1 MITDKNESHCVY
13 IKDFNRFIRQK
24 IRIRNAFKKWKYCLQ
39 CFINKIVLIEHKET
53 CLKVNDKQTVKSKA
67 VSINFKNY
75 FKHLAMSFKIY
86 V

>member
-13 IKDFNRFIRQK
+13 IKDFSRFIRQK
-24 IRIRNAFKKWKYCLQ
+24 IRIKKCFWKYCLQ

-53 CLKVNDKQTVKSKA
+53 CLKVNDKQTVKSKT
-67 VSINFKNY
+67 VSINFKND